1 MEIYWAGRALRER
14 KFALASVVEVHVS
27 SAAENMTPFS
37 KQNILRLQ
45 NLRNWLVF
53 FPLCTHLPLSAGG
66 TEAVLPL
73 NSSCQHKRCF
83 GDPKDSLDLGLRQS
97 RGRGPMEQECRKVTE
112 RRPFHPCFNSCQLH
126 RHDEEMLSVW
136 KSVWSCTQSTGTS
149 VKWVLL
155 TWGSSVIAAASL
167 WLNRSGCLRT

>member
-1 MEIYWAGRALRER
+1 MEIYWAGRALGER

-112 RRPFHPCFNSCQLH
+112 RRPFHPCFNSCTGMMKRCSVSGNPCEAAHRARGPQLN
-126 RHDEEMLSVW
+126 E
-136 KSVWSCTQSTGTS
+136 C
-149 VKWVLL
+149 
-155 TWGSSVIAAASL
+155 SSPEAAL
-167 WLNRSGCLRT
+167 

>member
-1 MEIYWAGRALRER
+1 MEIYWAGRALGER

-73 NSSCQHKRCF
+73 NSTCQHKRCF
-83 GDPKDSLDLGLRQS
+83 GDPKDSLDLGLRHNQGEEDPWNKNAERS
-97 RGRGPMEQECRKVTE
+97 QREGHFIPVLTAASCTGMMKRCSVSGNPCEAAHRARGPQLNEC
-112 RRPFHPCFNSCQLH
+112 
-126 RHDEEMLSVW
+126 
-136 KSVWSCTQSTGTS
+136 
-149 VKWVLL
+149 
-155 TWGSSVIAAASL
+155 SSPEAAL
-167 WLNRSGCLRT
+167 